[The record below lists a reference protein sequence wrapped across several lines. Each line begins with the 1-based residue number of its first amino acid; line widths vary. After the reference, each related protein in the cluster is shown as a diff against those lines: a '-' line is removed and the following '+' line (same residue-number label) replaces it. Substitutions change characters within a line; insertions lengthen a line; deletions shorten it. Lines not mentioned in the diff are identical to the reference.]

1 MFSQRYR
8 VYDQNNIWL
17 YVISQY
23 ACVIYICVGVVRGG
37 RVFGTLVRELGEKRQ
52 KG

>member
-1 MFSQRYR
+1 MAICDFSICMC
-8 VYDQNNIWL
+8 NI
-17 YVISQY
+17 YM
-23 ACVIYICVGVVRGG
+23 CVGVVRGG